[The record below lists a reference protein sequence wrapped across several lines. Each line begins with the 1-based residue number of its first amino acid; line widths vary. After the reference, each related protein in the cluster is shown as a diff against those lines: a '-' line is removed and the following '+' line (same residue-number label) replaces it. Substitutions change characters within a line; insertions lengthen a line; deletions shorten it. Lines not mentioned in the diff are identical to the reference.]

1 MLLVDLHGKGVI
13 DDKVVKSNVI
23 NNQKFN
29 SEYIKNLSQLK
40 GNVEKPKKIKK
51 FIFDS
56 TNFRFYSRRP

>member
-23 NNQKFN
+23 NNQTFN
-29 SEYIKNLSQLK
+29 SEHIKNLSQFK
-40 GNVEKPKKIKK
+40 GNVAKPKKQK